1 MSLIRKRENP
11 VDSWSGLNVYKTYM
25 TPLIPNEIYLLYS
38 PSSGFMFL
46 LDTAIT
52 LLFLTITFLLAIRQY
67 NLITLQLDQT
77 FLEYTSLLRFFLNGA
92 VGSGNSGF
100 VSSVNDFQSFATS
113 LCICSITIFNL
124 DLLSTLQITTDN

>member
-1 MSLIRKRENP
+1 
-11 VDSWSGLNVYKTYM
+11 
-25 TPLIPNEIYLLYS
+25 
-38 PSSGFMFL
+38 MFL

-52 LLFLTITFLLAIRQY
+52 LLFLTIKFLLAMRQY
-67 NLITLQLDQT
+67 NLITLQLDQA

-92 VGSGNSGF
+92 FGSRNPGF
-100 VSSVNDFQSFATS
+100 VSSVKRFHSFPTS